1 MGIVTASEF
10 RFYREKIFSLGLPI
24 TKEVI
29 LTEQF
34 LLEKDEHKQLEIYYT
49 PFDYLNEEA
58 SVVLVGITPGLH
70 QMKKA
75 YQAVVESWSIGLED
89 EEILLEVKK
98 KASFEGTMRRNLVTM
113 LDDLGL
119 AEHLGLT
126 STLELFGSASHLVYT
141 TSILPHAVFFR
152 QQNYN
157 GSRPPILKTERLF
170 HYVNQYF
177 LQDIL
182 RIRDPLIIPLG
193 VNVNRVIEYLINQNL
208 LNIKNVI
215 AGFPHPSGGNGHRQ
229 KQFRK
234 NKEEMKKKIWEYF
247 NK

>member
-1 MGIVTASEF
+1 MGFVTASEF
-10 RFYREKIFSLGLPI
+10 HFYKEKIFSLGLPI
-24 TKEVI
+24 TEDTI
-29 LTEQF
+29 LTDRY
-34 LLEKDEHKQLEIYYT
+34 LLEKDEGKQLEIYYT
-49 PFDYLNEEA
+49 PFDYFNEQA
-58 SVVLVGITPGLH
+58 RVVLVGITPGLH

-75 YQAVVESWSIGLED
+75 YQAVVESRSLGLED
-89 EEILLEVKK
+89 EDILREVKK

-157 GSRPPILKTERLF
+157 GSRPPILKTDRLF
-170 HYVNQYF
+170 HYVKQYF
-177 LQDIL
+177 LQDIPRL
-182 RIRDPLIIPLG
+182 RDPLIIPLG

-208 LNIKNVI
+208 INIKNVI
-215 AGFPHPSGGNGHRQ
+215 VGFPHPSGGNGHRH
-229 KQFRK
+229 KQFRE
-234 NKEEMKKKIWEYF
+234 NKEEMKRKIGEYF